1 MTVVN
6 RFNVNKQQVTLDADI
21 IENMSANDVSY
32 NDSSQYKESTVGKK
46 LSDLVLEVNELIKSI
61 DRIHKSFKV
70 ETNNKAGY
78 IYIDGVKK
86 TIPANSI
93 RTFRFNNTFASNT
106 YNNYNSNPGIASFHF
121 LVTDTSEIT
130 SMEKMFYGCKSLTS
144 LDLSNFDTSVVTNM
158 SGMFYDC
165 SSLTSLLLG
174 PNFFKTSKKT
184 SIDFSLC
191 SKWTN
196 DTVVNSLV
204 TNSYN
209 RVAAG
214 INTLTLKL
222 HANTKAALTDE
233 QKATITAKG
242 YTIA

>member
-1 MTVVN
+1 MAVVN
-6 RFNVNKQQVTLDADI
+6 KFNVNNKQVTLDADI

-46 LSDLVLEVNELIKSI
+46 LSELVLEVSELIKSI

-106 YNNYNSNPGIASFHF
+106 YNNPGIASFHF

-130 SMEKMFYGCKSLTS
+130 SMFSMFSNCSSLTS

-158 SGMFYDC
+158 WDMFNNC
-165 SSLTSLLLG
+165 TSLTNLHLG
-174 PNFFKTSKKT
+174 PNFFKITDKT
-184 SIDFSLC
+184 SINFSYC
-191 SKWTN
+191 PNWTN
-196 DTVVNSLV
+196 ETVVTSLV

-214 INTLTLKL
+214 LNTLTLKL

-233 QKATITAKG
+233 QKATITSKG

>member
-6 RFNVNKQQVTLDADI
+6 RFNVNKQQVTFDADI

-46 LSDLVLEVNELIKSI
+46 LSELVLEVSELIKSI

-70 ETNNKAGY
+70 ETNNNAGY

-106 YNNYNSNPGIASFHF
+106 SDTYNNNPGIASFHF

-130 SMEKMFYGCKSLTS
+130 SMSGMFYGCSSLTS
-144 LDLSNFDTSVVTNM
+144 LDLSNFDTSAVTDM
-158 SGMFYDC
+158 GYMFHNC
-165 SSLTSLLLG
+165 TSLTNLILG
-174 PNFFKTSKKT
+174 SNFFKAPLL
-184 SIDFSLC
+184 SIDFSSC
-191 SKWTN
+191 SNWRN
-196 DTVVNSLV
+196 ETVVTSLV

-214 INTLTLKL
+214 LNTLTLKL

-233 QKATITAKG
+233 QKATITSKG